1 MDAEKRSR
9 RHFHKKYNEWQNGAE
24 SAGLDCVC
32 WDRMKKKEKKKKKK
46 ESCPGA
52 EAAAG
57 RVINQWKRELRSAEW
72 KCSHTVDPLC
82 SLRSLSSCTTSQKR
96 NSGPNS
102 GLLLQLYSTIPS
114 PVIQSYA
121 SGYITDFTRATR
133 CPPRR
138 QKYCPAKRTITA
150 S

>member
-32 WDRMKKKEKKKKKK
+32 WDRMKKKEKKK

-102 GLLLQLYSTIPS
+102 GRRSCNYTVLYRAQLYNHML
-114 PVIQSYA
+114 V
-121 SGYITDFTRATR
+121 AT
-133 CPPRR
+133 
-138 QKYCPAKRTITA
+138 
-150 S
+150 